1 MPFVQ
6 VNGINISYQIFG
18 EGQPL
23 LFIHGLGSSGRD
35 WEMQYAHFSKKYQV
49 IVFDL
54 RGHGQSDK
62 PQGPYSVPMFAEDC
76 AQLVRSLE
84 IDQVHVVGISMGGM
98 IALQMAVDFPELV
111 NSLVVV
117 NTGPE
122 LVVHSVNDLI
132 QLWQRILVIRLVGM
146 RKLGEILSKRL
157 FPKLEQEEIR
167 EIFVQRSAE
176 NDSRAYISSLKGM
189 VGWSVLDRLNQINC
203 PTLIIASDNDY
214 TPVEVKQP
222 FLEHIPNAHLAVIR
236 DSHHAVIV
244 ECPDEFNRILE
255 EFLRQV

>member
-1 MPFVQ
+1 MPSVR
-6 VNGINISYQIFG
+6 VNGINVSYQIFG

-35 WEMQYAHFSKKYQV
+35 WEMQYSHFSEHYQV

-62 PQGPYSVPMFAEDC
+62 PQGPYNVPMFAEDC
-76 AQLVRSLE
+76 AQLIRSLE

-98 IALQMAVDFPELV
+98 IALQLAVDDPDLV
-111 NSLVVV
+111 KSLVVV

-132 QLWQRILVIRLVGM
+132 QLWQRLLVIRLVGM
-146 RKLGEILSKRL
+146 RKLGEILSRRL
-157 FPKLEQEEIR
+157 FPKPEQAELR
-167 EIFVQRSAE
+167 KIFVERSAE
-176 NDSRAYISSLKGM
+176 NDSRAYINSLRGM
-189 VGWSVLDRLNQINC
+189 VGWSVVDCLNKIDC
-203 PTLIIASDNDY
+203 PTLIIAAEHDY
-214 TPVEVKQP
+214 TPVENKRP
-222 FLEHIPNAHLAVIR
+222 FLEKIPDAQLAIIR

-244 ECPDEFNRILE
+244 ECPEEFNRILE
-255 EFLRQV
+255 EFLQQV